1 MRREARSGRAKIRP
15 MANSS
20 DIFRFD
26 GKTVAVVGAASG
38 IGEAVATLF
47 AERGAHVSC
56 LDVEAAKATALAE
69 ALAKRGLQAEAA
81 AIDIRDGAS
90 VQQAFDSLR
99 ERQGSLDAVICTP
112 SINVRKTILN
122 YTEEEFDRVVT
133 VNLRGNFNVL
143 RAAGRIMTNDG
154 KGSIVLFSSIRS
166 LVVEPGQAVYAATK
180 AGIAQLVR
188 TAAAEFG
195 PSGVRV
201 NAVGPGITETPLTA
215 PIKANKEWY
224 EAYANKAILKRWSQP
239 IEMAYPTLFLASDAA
254 SYVTGTVLFVDGGW
268 TAADGRFQPP
278 GMGM

>member
-1 MRREARSGRAKIRP
+1 

-56 LDVEAAKATALAE
+56 LDVAAAKATALAE
-69 ALAKRGLQAEAA
+69 ALARRGLQAEAA